1 VLGVKL
7 VILIALYSC
16 LLFLVFKILIA
27 QSLGAWHRVV
37 LATGRMLFVST
48 AFARAL
54 GVLNFQAY
62 YAHHILIELLQ
73 NKKKTTTKALIM
85 NPLLWFMVNVCEIL
99 LTKIVI
105 GFYVGFF
112 FFFVEANFCMGLS

>member
-1 VLGVKL
+1 MLGVKL

-73 NKKKTTTKALIM
+73 NKKKKQQQKH
-85 NPLLWFMVNVCEIL
+85 LL
-99 LTKIVI
+99 
-105 GFYVGFF
+105 
-112 FFFVEANFCMGLS
+112 